1 MLNPLFLHPSDG
13 ATSIQVDKLPGS
25 SDYRA
30 WKRSLEIGLTSKR
43 KLGFVKGT
51 SRERSTDDA
60 AKGDMWDTCDNM
72 NNRAPVSVVHEPLA
86 SPAKELG
93 DCQYINGIICVDS
106 VENSRVDADRA
117 RKTDALDEGTNNDLL
132 SSFKGNRVLGLLQG
146 HEVNLEFV
154 CLLDRIM
161 HKYPKTFE
169 HFTLKNNNLCTMNL
183 NMLCTSLNDFTKI
196 SMTDV
201 NSDVILE
208 FRDVFAY
215 LKSQVFNVSWLVNGL
230 IPELYEID
238 CHIDDASS
246 KLQDLQALRME
257 KMTEFQNDFGI
268 WR

>member
-1 MLNPLFLHPSDG
+1 MGPHPFKLINCQAAQIIELGNDLWRLDLHQNANLDLLKARLG
-13 ATSIQVDKLPGS
+13 RDLLMMQLK
-25 SDYRA
+25 
-30 WKRSLEIGLTSKR
+30 EICGIHVT
-43 KLGFVKGT
+43 T
-51 SRERSTDDA
+51 
-60 AKGDMWDTCDNM
+60 W
-72 NNRAPVSVVHEPLA
+72 APVSVVHEPLA